1 MRGHYFLKWLFL
13 TVLSVST
20 VHFRESSNA
29 GHNRIERVSFEQNFG
44 QKHHYL
50 DFSKFKSNCVQSQVF
65 SRFKNAQHAQFILL
79 STSLST
85 ALACCPELRIHRTL
99 SNFHIQ
105 NQHFRSRTLPSDDFS
120 ISRS

>member
-29 GHNRIERVSFEQNFG
+29 GLNRIEQVSFEQNFS

-50 DFSKFKSNCVQSQVF
+50 DFSKFKSHCVQSQVF
-65 SRFKNAQHAQFILL
+65 FRFKNAQHTRFIFL
-79 STSLST
+79 SNSLST
-85 ALACCPELRIHRTL
+85 AIARYPELKIHRTL

-105 NQHFRSRTLPSDDFS
+105 NQLFRSRALPSDDFS
-120 ISRS
+120 ISLS